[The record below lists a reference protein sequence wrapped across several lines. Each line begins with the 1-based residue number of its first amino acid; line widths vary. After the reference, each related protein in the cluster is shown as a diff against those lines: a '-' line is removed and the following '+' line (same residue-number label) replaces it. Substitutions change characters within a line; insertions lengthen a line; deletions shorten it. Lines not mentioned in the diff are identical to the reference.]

1 MLELNTV
8 YNMDCLEGM
17 KDIPDNSIDLI
28 VTDPPYLMN
37 YKTGRRKDKTHDFCT
52 PILNDNN
59 EQVISDAI
67 KEMYRVLKDNS
78 AMYIFCNSNKVD
90 FFKQQ
95 LENTG
100 FAIKNMIIWKKNNHT
115 AGDLQA
121 QFGKQYEIIFLVN
134 KGRCI
139 FNGKRITD
147 IWEFD
152 KVVGKNQL
160 HQNQKPIDLL
170 SRCIEYH
177 SKENDVV
184 LDCFMGSGS
193 TAIACINTKRN
204 YIGFE
209 IDKKYYDIANERI
222 KTNGI

>member
-1 MLELNTV
+1 MLHLNTI

-17 KDIPDNSIDLI
+17 KYIPDNCIDLI

-37 YKTGRRKDKTHDFCT
+37 YKSGRRKDKAHDFCT
-52 PILNDNN
+52 PIQNDNN

-67 KEMYRVLKDNS
+67 KQMYRVLKNNS

-95 LENTG
+95 LEKTG
-100 FAIKNMIIWKKNNHT
+100 FTIKNMIIWKKNNHT

-121 QFGKQYEIIFLVN
+121 QFGKQYEIIFLAN

-170 SRCIEYH
+170 TRCIEYH

-209 IDKKYYDIANERI
+209 IDKNYHDIANERI
-222 KTNGI
+222 KANGI

>member
-1 MLELNTV
+1 M
-8 YNMDCLEGM
+8 
-17 KDIPDNSIDLI
+17 
-28 VTDPPYLMN
+28 
-37 YKTGRRKDKTHDFCT
+37 H
-52 PILNDNN
+52 
-59 EQVISDAI
+59 
-67 KEMYRVLKDNS
+67 
-78 AMYIFCNSNKVD
+78 IFCNSNKVD

-95 LENTG
+95 LEKTG
-100 FAIKNMIIWKKNNHT
+100 FTIKNMIIWKKNNHT

-121 QFGKQYEIIFLVN
+121 QFGKQYEIIFLAN

-170 SRCIEYH
+170 TRCIEYH

-209 IDKKYYDIANERI
+209 IDKNYHDIANERI
-222 KTNGI
+222 KANGI